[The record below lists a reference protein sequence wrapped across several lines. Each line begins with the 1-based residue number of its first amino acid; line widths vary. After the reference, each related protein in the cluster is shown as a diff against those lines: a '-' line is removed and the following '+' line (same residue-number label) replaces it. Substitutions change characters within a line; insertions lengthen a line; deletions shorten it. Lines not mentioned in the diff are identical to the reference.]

1 MLKVELVAAFAGV
14 ELHRPPFTWGL
25 TQKTRR
31 FLELSPTG
39 KVSGH
44 PWELHIAVLALQGA
58 YPCCRR
64 SLAVRGELFV
74 SLPARCLCICKLLQ
88 SSALGI

>member
-1 MLKVELVAAFAGV
+1 MSMPPYTLHGLGTKVLKVELVAAFAGV

-44 PWELHIAVLALQGA
+44 CWELHFGLFASKGASPRVAGQAL
-58 YPCCRR
+58 
-64 SLAVRGELFV
+64 L
-74 SLPARCLCICKLLQ
+74 
-88 SSALGI
+88 

>member
-1 MLKVELVAAFAGV
+1 MSMPPYTLHGLGTKVLKVELVAAFAGV

-39 KVSGH
+39 KVSWH
-44 PWELHIAVLALQGA
+44 CWELHFALFASKGA
-58 YPCCRR
+58 SPRV
-64 SLAVRGELFV
+64 AGQ
-74 SLPARCLCICKLLQ
+74 ALL
-88 SSALGI
+88 

>member
-1 MLKVELVAAFAGV
+1 MSMPPYTLHGLGTKVLKVELVAAFAGV

-39 KVSGH
+39 KVSGQL
-44 PWELHIAVLALQGA
+44 WELHFGT
-58 YPCCRR
+58 
-64 SLAVRGELFV
+64 RGMT
-74 SLPARCLCICKLLQ
+74 RCLPLLQ
-88 SSALGI
+88 ARLNATSYHYSCY

>member
-1 MLKVELVAAFAGV
+1 MSMPPHTLHGLGTKVLKVELVAAFAGV

-39 KVSGH
+39 KVSGRC
-44 PWELHIAVLALQGA
+44 WELHFAKLAPKGA
-58 YPCCRR
+58 SPRV
-64 SLAVRGELFV
+64 AGQ
-74 SLPARCLCICKLLQ
+74 ALL
-88 SSALGI
+88 SGT